1 MQHAMQISMVAYQRS
16 QALAF
21 TEIATEWPNTLDLK
35 PVGSIAVLR

>member
-21 TEIATEWPNTLDLK
+21 TEIATE
-35 PVGSIAVLR
+35 